1 MIMDLPLP
9 ELSGRFF
16 ILTDKHAKCPLH
28 LPEKLNEAKYA
39 RIGSGILIGSLGGI
53 TIMITIFLMLI
64 NVLLYGLG
72 VYALILFI
80 KLARRGIQALDIYLY
95 EKRGERF

>member
-1 MIMDLPLP
+1 MWKIF
-9 ELSGRFF
+9 RFS
-16 ILTDKHAKCPLH
+16 TDKHAKCLLH
-28 LPEKLNEAKYA
+28 LPEKLTEEKYA
-39 RIGSGILIGSLGGI
+39 KIGSDNSII
-53 TIMITIFLMLI
+53 TILAMLI

-80 KLARRGIQALDIYLY
+80 KLAQRGIQALDIYLY